1 MRPRRHVAHQ
11 RHSVRFY
18 VANSSSDLGNS
29 SDDSLQDFSVD
40 GFVNIT
46 RSRYPDMK
54 DKRKRVLRQNRQF
67 LRPRTIT
74 YRSKLIDFFAM

>member
-18 VANSSSDLGNS
+18 VANSFSDLGNS

-40 GFVNIT
+40 SFVIIT
-46 RSRYPDMK
+46 SIT
-54 DKRKRVLRQNRQF
+54 LRRREGQKKKSASPKPAVPASEDDNLPQ
-67 LRPRTIT
+67 
-74 YRSKLIDFFAM
+74 LIDGFFAM